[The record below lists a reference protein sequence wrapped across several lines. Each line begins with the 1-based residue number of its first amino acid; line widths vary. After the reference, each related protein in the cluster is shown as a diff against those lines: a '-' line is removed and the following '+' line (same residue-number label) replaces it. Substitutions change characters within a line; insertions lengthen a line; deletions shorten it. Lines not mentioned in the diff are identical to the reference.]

1 MEEKKIIEL
10 LILKD
15 ESAFQIFYEKYLGF
29 IYKICFF
36 MLQDKE
42 EAEDAVQNVFL
53 KILKKINSLKS
64 GVSLKSWV
72 GSITFNEVKNRRRFF
87 SRDKKKNLNFF
98 FEKRDKILT
107 PEENLLEEEK
117 GKKIKDALMS
127 LPFKFRIILILRE
140 IEDLSYE
147 EIGKILK
154 IPEGTVKS
162 RIARAR
168 FELRENYKEKKIEK
182 M

>member
-1 MEEKKIIEL
+1 MEEKKLIEL

-53 KILKKINSLKS
+53 KILKKINSLRS
-64 GVSLKSWV
+64 DLNLKSWV

-87 SRDKKKNLNFF
+87 ARDRKKNLNF
-98 FEKRDKILT
+98 ILENRNKVQT
-107 PEENLLEEEK
+107 PEENILEAETS
-117 GKKIKDALMS
+117 KKIKDALIC
-127 LPFKFRIILILRE
+127 LPFKFRIILIFRE

-162 RIARAR
+162 RLARAR
-168 FELRENYKEKKIEK
+168 FALREIFKELKIEK